1 MKKLIN
7 RIANIF
13 RKKSEDSNNGSEI
26 YEYHALIKEDGQYK
40 IIWSRDGKSFEYEIS
55 ETLANKSRKSSKDA
69 LEVMFYVEHNRWPQ
83 KGELDNYHQVKV
95 KTYRGSLFSIY
106 VEDDK
111 YEIGFESE
119 HDHMNLGDEKF
130 PITKELK
137 EKAFKSYEDAEAVM
151 WYALTGAWLSDG
163 KEEVFRRFFRRF
175 PKFILVN
182 PEKYKGLFSE
192 EEYEHI
198 LTVAKETEEKWNKT
212 FQSLSGLNPKNLT
225 YSALQGSNSYI
236 NAQVQQNNKEAV
248 TETQAIMA
256 GLSQA
261 EDELKQL
268 REQARHTEGQRD
280 LAKINAEINAVT
292 ARIEGFNSKLTAIQV
307 TNQNMESQA
316 KQQQD
321 ANRAEFNFAAAKK
334 FSESVVNM
342 KGSMDDL
349 PSGYESRSQLM
360 KSLWK

>member
-26 YEYHALIKEDGQYK
+26 YEYHALRKEDGQYK

-95 KTYRGSLFSIY
+95 KTYRGSLFTIY

-119 HDHMNLGDEKF
+119 HGHMNLGDEKF

-198 LTVAKETEEKWNKT
+198 LTVAKETEEKETEEARESIRKK
-212 FQSLSGLNPKNLT
+212 FVKSLS
-225 YSALQGSNSYI
+225 
-236 NAQVQQNNKEAV
+236 
-248 TETQAIMA
+248 
-256 GLSQA
+256 
-261 EDELKQL
+261 
-268 REQARHTEGQRD
+268 
-280 LAKINAEINAVT
+280 
-292 ARIEGFNSKLTAIQV
+292 
-307 TNQNMESQA
+307 
-316 KQQQD
+316 
-321 ANRAEFNFAAAKK
+321 
-334 FSESVVNM
+334 
-342 KGSMDDL
+342 
-349 PSGYESRSQLM
+349 
-360 KSLWK
+360 